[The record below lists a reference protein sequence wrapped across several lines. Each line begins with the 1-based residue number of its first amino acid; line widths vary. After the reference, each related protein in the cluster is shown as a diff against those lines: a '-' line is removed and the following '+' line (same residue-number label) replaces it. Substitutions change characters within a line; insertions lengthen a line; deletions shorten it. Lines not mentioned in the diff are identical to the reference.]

1 MQVFHQGVYLKV
13 QGWIIALKQLGDN
26 HYLSVNAECPVR
38 FHTILAWPLPPPKQK
53 QWKGMKVTQTKWV
66 SLPKKRLSVNLKY
79 LKKWFVPLSHQTRNI
94 SLSLPGCCL
103 LFEWSTFRPHC
114 RNPAFGTSVP
124 LSGSAASHLPCSREE
139 TVALLPKWL
148 AQCPTAVKS
157 RIQVLIYLNPKPKL
171 FLFPSYAE
179 GGFPGGS
186 SD

>member
-103 LFEWSTFRPHC
+103 LLTDTKWVGNPLIIIFHLALNSSRQDCILVLSEWLTHV
-114 RNPAFGTSVP
+114 GTYLLHLEFSVEQEGLWLSVP
-124 LSGSAASHLPCSREE
+124 VTCITYNNKIFCFSLVNG
-139 TVALLPKWL
+139 
-148 AQCPTAVKS
+148 
-157 RIQVLIYLNPKPKL
+157 
-171 FLFPSYAE
+171 
-179 GGFPGGS
+179 
-186 SD
+186 